1 MIRQICIKVSER
13 APEFGIGNL
22 VAELLQ
28 DPSNWDTLLIGLRS
42 LIAILLSAPAR
53 LLTSQKDVEIEVG
66 LDTAIAASALASK
79 APAIHYSVGSC
90 SRIT

>member
-1 MIRQICIKVSER
+1 MSSFNLGEADSGCQRSEWEPPLQDVIRQICIKISER

-53 LLTSQKDVEIEVG
+53 LVTSQKDVEIEVG
-66 LDTAIAASALASK
+66 
-79 APAIHYSVGSC
+79 
-90 SRIT
+90 